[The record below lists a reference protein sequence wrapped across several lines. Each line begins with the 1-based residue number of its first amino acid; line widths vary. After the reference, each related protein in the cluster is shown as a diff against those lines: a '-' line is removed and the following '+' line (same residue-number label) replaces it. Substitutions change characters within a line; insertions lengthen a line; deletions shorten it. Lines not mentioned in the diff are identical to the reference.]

1 MNVWKPSVLALSMA
15 IGLSACSTHSSE
27 EADVSVSATN
37 TGTPSNTSAN
47 NASQSTSGQS
57 NQNQTSGT
65 TTANNQAAA
74 TNTNQQ
80 ASSNNTQASTTGSA
94 TTVVNT
100 SQNTQTKPVNTA
112 NVEKSGEFTGFAYK
126 FGSGDAVKEI
136 KNANL
141 LTLNSEARNILYID
155 GQKIELA
162 PLMPGY
168 TLERT
173 DNSIVMSLGSFVN
186 GADYMPNT
194 QFGVFADKK
203 NNNTHVFVQG
213 KATPV
218 ADMPIEGVARY
229 TGLSAYHVTNSTL
242 NASQWAVY
250 GVDLTAD
257 FKEKTLKGNLLM
269 TNAPVI
275 PIDTKISGNQ
285 FSSDARSDNQVKG
298 QFYGDKAKELGGV
311 YVNEKEGY
319 AGAFSA
325 RQW

>member
-1 MNVWKPSVLALSMA
+1 MSVA
-15 IGLSACSTHSSE
+15 
-27 EADVSVSATN
+27 ATN
-37 TGTPSNTSAN
+37 TGTPSNAAAN
-47 NASQSTSGQS
+47 NTAQSTTQS
-57 NQNQTSGT
+57 NQSQTNGTT
-65 TTANNQAAA
+65 TTANNQAA
-74 TNTNQQ
+74 TVDKNQQ
-80 ASSNNTQASTTGSA
+80 PTVSNTQAASNSAVTT
-94 TTVVNT
+94 T
-100 SQNTQTKPVNTA
+100 SQNTPNQAVNVA
-112 NVEKSGEFTGFAYK
+112 NAEKSGEFTGFAYK

-136 KNANL
+136 KNAHL
-141 LTLNSEARNILYID
+141 LTLSSEARNILYID

-168 TLERT
+168 TLQST

-203 NNNTHVFVQG
+203 NNNTYVFVQG

-218 ADMPIEGVARY
+218 ADMPIEGLARY

-269 TNAPVI
+269 TGVPAI

>member
-1 MNVWKPSVLALSMA
+1 MNAWKPSILALSLV
-15 IGLSACSTHSSE
+15 IGLSACSSGSSE
-27 EADVSVSATN
+27 ESSVSVAATN
-37 TGTPSNTSAN
+37 TGTPSNAAAN
-47 NASQSTSGQS
+47 NTAQSTTQS
-57 NQNQTSGT
+57 NQSQTNGTT
-65 TTANNQAAA
+65 TTANNQAA
-74 TNTNQQ
+74 TVDKNQQ
-80 ASSNNTQASTTGSA
+80 PTVSNTQAASNSAVTT
-94 TTVVNT
+94 T
-100 SQNTQTKPVNTA
+100 SQNTPNQAVNVA
-112 NVEKSGEFTGFAYK
+112 NAEKSGEFTGFAYK

-136 KNANL
+136 KNAHL
-141 LTLNSEARNILYID
+141 LTLSSEARNILYID

-168 TLERT
+168 TLQST

-203 NNNTHVFVQG
+203 NNNTYVFVQG

-218 ADMPIEGVARY
+218 ADMPIEGLARY

-269 TNAPVI
+269 TGVPAI